1 MRLLHKQQE
10 SYVVAKGSFAGMFAN
25 LDEIRRIHEMHPDFR
40 ISIAQKSSD
49 RNIVTESVKSS
60 SRQTSGRSG
69 RICSPAQNLSG
80 QGELI
85 QVEADVTGKEMSF
98 ERSQLIEQQKLSTSS
113 LSLMSDM
120 GSGIQGL
127 GDREDV
133 LRNGLDFYKDP
144 DCIGVVDEDGKI
156 LYIIII
162 ISFFFNY
169 CLHGLYPLQY
179 ISRGESA
186 VEVLRSPHKLLL
198 TLFGRLKN

>member
-60 SRQTSGRSG
+60 SRRTSGRSG

-85 QVEADVTGKEMSF
+85 QVEADVTGKEMSL

-120 GSGIQGL
+120 GGGIHGL

-156 LYIIII
+156 YIIII
-162 ISFFFNY
+162 ISFF
-169 CLHGLYPLQY
+169 
-179 ISRGESA
+179 
-186 VEVLRSPHKLLL
+186 
-198 TLFGRLKN
+198 